1 MAVPQG
7 APPGVVGLQFGGRG
21 QKLGHFRFDRLGQKG
36 ARPIAQDFSQPISQ
50 SPWLNQFENVI
61 VRHGISL
68 LRSRSGG
75 SNTPTICRLPR
86 FTPSPTFSHSSPAR
100 ARSRLQSDLPSL
112 EPNWRFRFWSLRGRY
127 HVRRTGEGEPL

>member
-1 MAVPQG
+1 MAVTHD
-7 APPGVVGLQFGGRG
+7 APAAIVGLQFGGRG

-36 ARPIAQDFSQPISQ
+36 ARPIAQDFSQPIGQ

-68 LRSRSGG
+68 LRWRSGG

-86 FTPSPTFSHSSPAR
+86 FTPSPTFGHSSRPALQGYD
-100 ARSRLQSDLPSL
+100 ANLVSMSWSRQ
-112 EPNWRFRFWSLRGRY
+112 LR
-127 HVRRTGEGEPL
+127 